1 MGISI
6 QNLTHVYHPGSPF
19 AVDAVHDV
27 DLEISDGEYV
37 CVIGHTG
44 SGKSTLVQH
53 LNGLLR
59 ATSADKMEI
68 EGIDLLQKKPDWRAL
83 RRRVGMVFQ
92 YPEYQLFEQTVFDDI
107 AFGPKN
113 MGVEGDELT
122 AAVRDSMRL
131 VGLPEETEQMS
142 PFELSGGQRRRA
154 AIAGVLSMRPRVLVL
169 DEPIAGLDPTGKQD
183 ILRVIDA
190 YHSKTRATII
200 MISHNMDDIVS
211 VAGRVIVMHEGR
223 KVLDGSP
230 EDVFSDPDRI
240 LALGL
245 GLPTVSRIVREM
257 NARGDHIPASVC
269 RKEDLVRFLTEGRA

>member
-1 MGISI
+1 MIGKKFS
-6 QNLTHVYHPGSPF
+6 NGWKTPAPPGPSLVRFEDGSTVPLR
-19 AVDAVHDV
+19 AVHDV
-27 DLEISDGEYV
+27 DGP
-37 CVIGHTG
+37 
-44 SGKSTLVQH
+44 
-53 LNGLLR
+53 
-59 ATSADKMEI
+59 
-68 EGIDLLQKKPDWRAL
+68 LLQAEHP
-83 RRRVGMVFQ
+83 
-92 YPEYQLFEQTVFDDI
+92 
-107 AFGPKN
+107 
-113 MGVEGDELT
+113 
-122 AAVRDSMRL
+122 
-131 VGLPEETEQMS
+131 
-142 PFELSGGQRRRA
+142 
-154 AIAGVLSMRPRVLVL
+154 VL
-169 DEPIAGLDPTGKQD
+169 DEPLAGLDPTGKQD
-183 ILRVIDA
+183 LLRVIDA

>member
-131 VGLPEETEQMS
+131 VGLPEETG
-142 PFELSGGQRRRA
+142 L
-154 AIAGVLSMRPRVLVL
+154 VLS
-169 DEPIAGLDPTGKQD
+169 EA
-183 ILRVIDA
+183 
-190 YHSKTRATII
+190 
-200 MISHNMDDIVS
+200 
-211 VAGRVIVMHEGR
+211 
-223 KVLDGSP
+223 
-230 EDVFSDPDRI
+230 
-240 LALGL
+240 
-245 GLPTVSRIVREM
+245 
-257 NARGDHIPASVC
+257 
-269 RKEDLVRFLTEGRA
+269 